1 MNIKFQKALFMLD
14 KGQFEKAEILLQE
27 SFEESKSDYE
37 EAKYCLGIIM
47 TLFDCYKGQMDKL
60 MTDLI
65 EFVSIKIKNGKI
77 TDKNLIRFLLNL
89 ISLCFILSNSI
100 WLPLSLAL

>member
-37 EAKYCLGIIM
+37 KIQITA
-47 TLFDCYKGQMDKL
+47 CYA
-60 MTDLI
+60 
-65 EFVSIKIKNGKI
+65 EFVAPYAKAVVDAARERNIPCFMHVCGNIV
-77 TDKNLIRFLLNL
+77 IRQKQTAFE
-89 ISLCFILSNSI
+89 
-100 WLPLSLAL
+100 